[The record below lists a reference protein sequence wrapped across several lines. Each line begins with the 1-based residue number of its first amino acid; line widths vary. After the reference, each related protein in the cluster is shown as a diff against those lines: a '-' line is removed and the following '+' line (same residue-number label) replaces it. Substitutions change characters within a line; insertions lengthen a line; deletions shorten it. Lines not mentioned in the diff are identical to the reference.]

1 MKLITIIITF
11 TILIIHSSLAED
23 KDCNQYDKLSKEYAK
38 CNSLL
43 LKNKTLEI
51 GENTSKKTIKIKDN
65 ATIKINNIKDKFNK
79 SDLKKKLLKFK
90 NSKSHKE
97 YKEN

>member
-1 MKLITIIITF
+1 MKSIIITIIFIVLLNQNT
-11 TILIIHSSLAED
+11 LAEE
-23 KDCNQYDKLSKEYAK
+23 KNCNQYDKLSKEYAK

-51 GENTSKKTIKIKDN
+51 KENTSKKTAIIKDN
-65 ATIKINNIKDKFNK
+65 TTKKINNIKNKFDK
-79 SDLKKKLLKFK
+79 SELKKKLLKFK

>member
-1 MKLITIIITF
+1 MKSIIITITF
-11 TILIIHSSLAED
+11 IALLSQNSLAEE
-23 KDCNQYDKLSKEYAK
+23 KDCNQYNKLSKEYAK

-51 GENTSKKTIKIKDN
+51 KENTSKKTIIVKDD
-65 ATIKINNIKDKFNK
+65 ATRKINDIKDKFNK
-79 SDLKKKLLKFK
+79 SEFKKKLLKFK

>member
-1 MKLITIIITF
+1 MKLITTIIAF

-23 KDCNQYDKLSKEYAK
+23 KGCNQYDKLSKEYAK

-65 ATIKINNIKDKFNK
+65 TTKKINNIKNKFDK

-90 NSKSHKE
+90 KSKSHKE

>member
-1 MKLITIIITF
+1 MKLITTIITF
-11 TILIIHSSLAED
+11 TILIVHSSLAED
-23 KDCNQYDKLSKEYAK
+23 KGCKQYDKLSKEYAK

-43 LKNKTLEI
+43 LKNKTSEI
-51 GENTSKKTIKIKDN
+51 KENTSNKTIIIKNDV
-65 ATIKINNIKDKFNK
+65 TRKINIIKNKFDK

-97 YKEN
+97 YEEN